1 MAKPNATLV
10 DAVGS
15 GDEPRGHRAAVVA
28 ITVGT
33 GRPTCCPTSWLRR
46 PAGQNGRSS
55 LTMPQGYEVPCD
67 RHGRHLRSGA
77 FSGQA
82 PPGPQL
88 AQVVSRLGNGRPP
101 SRRPPALP
109 PAHALER
116 PPGAVQPRPT
126 QTSWF
131 PLAHRQEEAR
141 PGEMFGGAGPGGGR
155 MPSSGGITTIWRPT
169 EPFIMM
175 CCVTPVKGAER
186 LLTAN

>member
-116 PPGAVQPRPT
+116 PPRGRPAETYPNKLVPFGPSPRRGTTRGNVRRSRAWRRKNAIVRRHYHHLEAYGAIHYDVLCHPR
-126 QTSWF
+126 
-131 PLAHRQEEAR
+131 E
-141 PGEMFGGAGPGGGR
+141 GG
-155 MPSSGGITTIWRPT
+155 
-169 EPFIMM
+169 
-175 CCVTPVKGAER
+175 
-186 LLTAN
+186 